1 MALIVERA
9 DSSRLLQHIQNPKFL
24 MPRIF
29 TVAEA
34 QAIVRSKLSLGQE
47 VGLLLYAHEKYLL

>member
-1 MALIVERA
+1 MERA
-9 DSSRLLQHIQNPKFL
+9 DTSRLLQHIQNPKFL

-34 QAIVRSKLSLGQE
+34 LAIVRSKLSLGQE